1 MPYITI
7 VRFAPCPRSG
17 RALCALL
24 FPRFLR
30 WCSPWSLWCGVACV
44 AVEALSYLCHSCFPS
59 IPQAVP
65 TEAASE
71 RRGEAPTE
79 AQLHSARLTGEA
91 DLTKAIN
98 IYIFLP
104 QHQKNQCNL
113 IIQVIIGSTKIYM
126 LSLLSKCPRFLA
138 WNYYG
143 RSGQDFQWIHLPPWQ
158 GLISSL
164 RDHHHHSRSMCR
176 YDLSPVLLDTVR

>member
-1 MPYITI
+1 MVFAFGPYD
-7 VRFAPCPRSG
+7 VGGAS
-17 RALCALL
+17 
-24 FPRFLR
+24 
-30 WCSPWSLWCGVACV
+30 V
-44 AVEALSYLCHSCFPS
+44 AVGALSNLCHSCFQS
-59 IPQAVP
+59 LPQAVP

-79 AQLHSARLTGEA
+79 AQLHSARLTEEA

-98 IYIFLP
+98 IYIYLLP

-143 RSGQDFQWIHLPPWQ
+143 RSGQDFQ
-158 GLISSL
+158 
-164 RDHHHHSRSMCR
+164 
-176 YDLSPVLLDTVR
+176 

>member
-1 MPYITI
+1 M
-7 VRFAPCPRSG
+7 RFAPCPRSG

-24 FPRFLR
+24 FPQFLR
-30 WCSPWSLWCGVACV
+30 WCSPWPPMMWWACV
-44 AVEALSYLCHSCFPS
+44 AVGALSNLCHSCFPS
-59 IPQAVP
+59 LPQAVP

-98 IYIFLP
+98 IYIYIYLLP
-104 QHQKNQCNL
+104 QHQKNQCNP

-143 RSGQDFQWIHLPPWQ
+143 RSGQDFQ
-158 GLISSL
+158 
-164 RDHHHHSRSMCR
+164 
-176 YDLSPVLLDTVR
+176 